1 MTDQAPILVLAI
13 PLLTAILM
21 PLAGL
26 FREKLCYPLV
36 IMIMMVTTALS
47 GAILFQTIHFGP
59 IHYYI
64 GDWRPPWG
72 IELVIDPLN
81 ALVLL
86 AISVSALLAAISSK
100 AVVEKELEGKEI
112 YFYTLFLLQM
122 TGLTGMVITGDMF
135 NLYVFLEITSITGYA
150 LLAVGEDGSY
160 MAVFKYLVMGTIGA
174 SFYLIGVGYLYM
186 ATGSLNMA
194 DVASLIPGVIHSRI
208 VFFAFILCVAG
219 LFVKMAMFPV
229 HGWLPGAYSKAP
241 SAAAALIAPLTT
253 KVSVYILIRICLSVF
268 TAEYVFDFL
277 KQTDFIVWLASA
289 TIVFGS
295 LSALAQKNYK
305 KMLTYILIAEVGY
318 MVGGF
323 FLGNRLGI
331 SGAILHIVN
340 DVAMTLALFLGAGIF
355 FWKTGSGEREDLKG
369 LFVKM
374 PLTMTGFALAAFSV
388 IGVPPTCGFFSKWYL
403 ISGGIAGGQYLFVA
417 ALIFSSLINAVLFFR
432 LFEIAYFQ
440 PFADHHHAPA
450 HGAVAIEEAP
460 IHMLAPFLVA
470 GAILI
475 ALGLY
480 SGEIVTQIIQF
491 AIPAEI
497 M

>member
-1 MTDQAPILVLAI
+1 MIDQAPLLILALPLLSALII
-13 PLLTAILM
+13 PLV
-21 PLAGL
+21 GL
-26 FREKLCYPLV
+26 FREKLCYPLTV
-36 IMIMMVTTALS
+36 IVMAVSVALS
-47 GAILFQTIHFGP
+47 GAILFRVIDVGP
-59 IHYYI
+59 IHYYL
-64 GDWRPPWG
+64 GNWPPPWG
-72 IELVIDPLN
+72 IECVIDSLN
-81 ALVLL
+81 ALVLM
-86 AISVSALLAAISSK
+86 AVTISAFLAAIFSK

-112 YFYTLFLLQM
+112 YFYTLFLLQVV
-122 TGLTGMVITGDMF
+122 GLTGMIITGDMF

-160 MAVFKYLVMGTIGA
+160 MAVFKYLIMGTIGA

-186 ATGSLNMA
+186 ITGTLNMG
-194 DVASLIPGVIHSRI
+194 DMASILPGIMDSRI
-208 VFFAFILCVAG
+208 MLFAFILCISG

-253 KVSVYILIRICLSVF
+253 KVSVYILIRICFYAF
-268 TAEYVFDFL
+268 TAEYVFNFL

-305 KMLTYILIAEVGY
+305 KMLTYIIIAEVGY

-323 FLGNRLGI
+323 FLGNRMGM

-340 DVAMTLALFLGAGIF
+340 DVAMTLALFMGAGIF
-355 FWKTGSGEREDLKG
+355 FWKTGSGMREDLKG

-374 PLTMTGFALAAFSV
+374 PFTMTGFAIAAFSV

-403 ISGGIAGGQYLFVA
+403 ISGGIEAGNYIFVA
-417 ALIFSSLINAVLFFR
+417 ALIFSSLVNAVLFFR
-432 LFEIAYFQ
+432 LFEIAYFE

-450 HGAVAIEEAP
+450 HGAVAVQEAP
-460 IHMLAPFLVA
+460 FHMLAPFLVT

-475 ALGLY
+475 LLGIY